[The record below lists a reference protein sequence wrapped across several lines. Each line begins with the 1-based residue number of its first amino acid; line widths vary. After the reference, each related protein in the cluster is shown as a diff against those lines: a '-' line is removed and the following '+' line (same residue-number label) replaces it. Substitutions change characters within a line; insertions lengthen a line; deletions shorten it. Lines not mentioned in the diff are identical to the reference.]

1 MPTPTFTLNLDPHS
15 SRHATRLLKKGK
27 PWSKPRFG
35 PVNWRKLARRA
46 VVASVMGAFV
56 VTATYFYGVGKVEGI
71 KRAEAIAYEKRP
83 TYISSIYDLQGL
95 LCDGNWLCQ
104 LWEADKALYVARG
117 SLGFEVQMDTKGL
130 RLRHRHEDGG
140 TFPLKAINDFN
151 TRYRGASLQRL
162 HSDYLDLRLDVV
174 GSGGMIPA
182 TIHDNLETFY
192 SLVESLNEWVAANKD
207 SDWGA
212 DFAIQE
218 FNMADLT
225 TLLDR
230 DKYHYQIMED
240 GGVLVTI
247 DGNLILISPIKKL
260 GLHFT
265 LKFLDFGVLT
275 AGHLNAWN
283 EKKHWATLSR
293 WASDAISLK
302 RNIVVVGGVTENN
315 IAANLAAFQVMVEE
329 LKELVKTV
337 RENTRKKMEKT

>member
-1 MPTPTFTLNLDPHS
+1 
-15 SRHATRLLKKGK
+15 
-27 PWSKPRFG
+27 
-35 PVNWRKLARRA
+35 
-46 VVASVMGAFV
+46 
-56 VTATYFYGVGKVEGI
+56 
-71 KRAEAIAYEKRP
+71 
-83 TYISSIYDLQGL
+83 
-95 LCDGNWLCQ
+95 CQ

-283 EKKHWATLSR
+283 EKKHWAT
-293 WASDAISLK
+293 
-302 RNIVVVGGVTENN
+302 
-315 IAANLAAFQVMVEE
+315 
-329 LKELVKTV
+329 
-337 RENTRKKMEKT
+337 